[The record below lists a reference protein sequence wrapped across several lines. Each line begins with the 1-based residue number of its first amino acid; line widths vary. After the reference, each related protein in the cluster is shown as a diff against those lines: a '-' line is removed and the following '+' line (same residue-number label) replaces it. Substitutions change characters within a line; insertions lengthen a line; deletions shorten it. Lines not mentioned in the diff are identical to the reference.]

1 MAGDSIRVNTD
12 QVNEIA
18 DDLEHLNQKLREELE
33 KGRKALKGLSQY
45 WEGEAAQETISSFDE
60 FANEYFQ
67 DYEKIIAQYVGFLR
81 TNVAAGYFDTETSNI
96 SLADAFK

>member
-1 MAGDSIRVNTD
+1 MAGDSVRVNTD
-12 QVNEIA
+12 QVIEIA
-18 DDLEHLNQKLREELE
+18 NELARLNSQLKDKLED
-33 KGRKALKGLSQY
+33 GRKALNGLADI

-67 DYEKIIAQYVGFLR
+67 DYEEIIAQYVGFLR
-81 TNVAAGYFDTETSNI
+81 TNVAAGYFETETANI